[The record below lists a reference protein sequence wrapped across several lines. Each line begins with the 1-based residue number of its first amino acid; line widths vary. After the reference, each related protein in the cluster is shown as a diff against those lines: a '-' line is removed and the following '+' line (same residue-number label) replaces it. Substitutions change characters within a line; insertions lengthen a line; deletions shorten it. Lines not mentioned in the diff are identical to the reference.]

1 MASLIKNITATVYHC
16 EPIFERT
23 DKHTY
28 ESLMRFTS
36 FSDAREEYTHRS
48 KRHYTT
54 VGHVSVDSLEFKTAT
69 QIAVIKDGAI
79 SATRENINEA
89 LVDLCNKIFRECN
102 GVRLENG
109 DNVDFV
115 AVAPCR
121 SLSVGDI
128 IKIRYNVEG
137 YTRSRTKIFAVADFG
152 WDVIEEID
160 PNQDGFDEIYSLE
173 EPTEEMEKMGY
184 AELQA
189 YWDNNRAK
197 AVKSHEEVAD
207 LLF

>member
-1 MASLIKNITATVYHC
+1 M
-16 EPIFERT
+16 
-23 DKHTY
+23 
-28 ESLMRFTS
+28 
-36 FSDAREEYTHRS
+36 
-48 KRHYTT
+48 
-54 VGHVSVDSLEFKTAT
+54 EFKTAT
-69 QIAVIKDGAI
+69 QIAVNKDGAI

-121 SLSVGDI
+121 SLRVGDI